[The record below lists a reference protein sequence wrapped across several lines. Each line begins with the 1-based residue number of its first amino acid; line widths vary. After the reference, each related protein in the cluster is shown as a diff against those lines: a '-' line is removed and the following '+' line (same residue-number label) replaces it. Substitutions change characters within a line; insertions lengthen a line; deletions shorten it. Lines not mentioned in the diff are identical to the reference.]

1 MYNLLIIFATY
12 TGLYLFAVA
21 IRLTVNLLN
30 ANKEKR
36 KAEQKN
42 RYIEK
47 KLREETI
54 IHNRNLLWFNFGK
67 EK

>member
-1 MYNLLIIFATY
+1 MYNLLIILATY
-12 TGLYLFAVA
+12 TGLYLLAVA
-21 IRLTVNLLN
+21 IRLTLNLIH
-30 ANKEKR
+30 ADEEKR
-36 KAEQKN
+36 KAEQKK